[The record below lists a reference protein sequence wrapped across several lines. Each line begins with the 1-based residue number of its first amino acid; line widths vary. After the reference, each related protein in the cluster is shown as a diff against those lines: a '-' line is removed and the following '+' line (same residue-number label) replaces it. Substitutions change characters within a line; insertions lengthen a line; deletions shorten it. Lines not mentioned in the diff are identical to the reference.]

1 MNFRFSIKAL
11 ALLVFITVFNPA
23 LASDEVR
30 DKLSAW
36 MKRNGIPGAAV
47 EVYAD
52 GKRTSYYLG
61 YADKD
66 NKTPVK
72 ENTIFEI
79 ASITK
84 VFTTVL
90 LADQLI
96 KGLMKLDDP
105 VTQYISDLPASS
117 KNKLDQITLENLATH
132 TSGLPFNVP
141 RPVNSKQKLF
151 SFFTRWK
158 NLNPPGTKWLY
169 SNVNMGLLGFSLE
182 KATHKSIYELYDERI
197 LRPLGMHS
205 SGAMIPKSLEQY
217 YAQGYKMDGS
227 PAPRRNMKEWMSP
240 PNSDWIFPAT
250 GSLKSSPHDMFIFL
264 KATLRAPGTPQYIAD
279 AMKVAQT
286 TYVQTPRFNQGL
298 AWMIHPDPDKNKSK
312 LIGMKPKAGPYPA
325 SAYDT
330 AVFNGNALMEK
341 TGASGGFRA
350 YIGVI
355 PNQNTGVVLMVNRYI
370 TSAELIKMGRE
381 LALNQK

>member
-1 MNFRFSIKAL
+1 MKFRFGMK
-11 ALLVFITVFNPA
+11 VFILMFSILVLNPA
-23 LASDEVR
+23 FAADPMQ
-30 DKLSAW
+30 DKLGAW

-47 EVYAD
+47 EIYSN

-66 NKTPVK
+66 KKTPVK
-72 ENTIFEI
+72 ETTIFEI

-96 KGLMKLDDP
+96 KGIMKLDDP
-105 VTQYISDLPASS
+105 VTQYVSDLPASS
-117 KNKLDQITLENLATH
+117 KNKLDQITLEHLATH

-141 RPVNSKQKLF
+141 RPINSRQKLL

-158 NLNPPGTKWLY
+158 NLTPPGSKWLY

-182 KATHKSIYELYDERI
+182 KVTHKSIYELYDEKI
-197 LRPLGMHS
+197 LKPLGMYS
-205 SGAMIPKSLEQY
+205 SGAMISKELEPY
-217 YAQGYKMDGS
+217 YAQGYKMDGT
-227 PAPRRNMKEWMSP
+227 PAPRRNIKEWMSP

-264 KATLRAPGTPQYIAD
+264 KAALRVPGTPQHIAD
-279 AMKVAQT
+279 AMKLTQT
-286 TYVQTPRFNQGL
+286 TYVETPRFDQGL
-298 AWMIHPDPDKNKSK
+298 AWIIHPEAMKNKIK
-312 LIGMKPKAGPYPA
+312 LLNLKPKAGPYPA
-325 SAYDT
+325 SASNNATYD
-330 AVFNGNALMEK
+330 GSALMEK

-355 PNQNTGVVLMVNRYI
+355 PNQQTGVVLMVNRYI

-381 LALNQK
+381 LALSQK